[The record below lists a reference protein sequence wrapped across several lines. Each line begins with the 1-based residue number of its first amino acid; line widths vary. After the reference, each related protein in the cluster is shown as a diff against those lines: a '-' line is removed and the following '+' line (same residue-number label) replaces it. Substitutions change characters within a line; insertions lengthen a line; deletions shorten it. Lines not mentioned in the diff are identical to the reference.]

1 MPKSKKSYPRFSP
14 TRIDNHPIL
23 GKVKVF
29 DIGKYPVPDDD
40 GAQTSFFTN
49 NAKVNNARQFGIKMF
64 NTSIEAFAAYHR
76 QTLAAKAGLA
86 PPTGKMIRWIVKS
99 RNGGTVN
106 RWGYET
112 AIADCSNDARN
123 KASILSCPQITSWYT
138 HYVGKYQHEMFS
150 PSSMEQ
156 FLENTEMEAHRNA
169 NKHTFDQFS
178 CASTTSIKGSL
189 RKRLMEI
196 DLTGTQYDNLV
207 ACVDDMGESTDEWQG
222 NNSRLRLG
230 EKVTAEDEM
239 MMANDLHRGNIAI
252 WKGKCVAIDFGY
264 HIAVPEYRH
273 HSCVKTIHR
282 FKAKVAA

>member
-1 MPKSKKSYPRFSP
+1 MPRRKKSYPRFSP

-29 DIGKYPVPDDD
+29 DIGEYPTPDDD

-49 NAKVNNARQFGIKMF
+49 NAKVNNSRQFGLKMF
-64 NTSIEAFAAYHR
+64 NTSIEAFAAYQR

-99 RNGGTVN
+99 HNGRTVN

-112 AIADCSNDARN
+112 AIADCSPNARR

-138 HYVGKYQHEMFS
+138 HYVAKYREKMFS
-150 PSSMEQ
+150 PSSMEA

-169 NKHTFDQFS
+169 NKRTFDQFS

-196 DLTGTQYDNLV
+196 DLTGTQYDNIV
-207 ACVDDMGESTDEWQG
+207 ACMDDGESWHD
-222 NNSRLRLG
+222 NARLRLG
-230 EKVTAEDEM
+230 EKVTAEDDM
-239 MMANDLHRGNIAI
+239 MMSNDLHRGNIGL

-264 HIAVPEYRH
+264 HIAVPEYCDWD
-273 HSCVKTIHR
+273 CVKTLHKFR
-282 FKAKVAA
+282 AKVAA